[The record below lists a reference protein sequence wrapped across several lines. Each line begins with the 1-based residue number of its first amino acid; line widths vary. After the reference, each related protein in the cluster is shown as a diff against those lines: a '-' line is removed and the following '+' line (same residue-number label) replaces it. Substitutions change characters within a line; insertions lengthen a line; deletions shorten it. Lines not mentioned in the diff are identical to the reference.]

1 MEDGTGSRP
10 AREGRF
16 DGVAAVA
23 ANHRVMAVPWPGSLQ
38 RRMTSGDDAI
48 LRTIGLTKRFDSVTA
63 VDGLNLTVERGE
75 VVGLLGPNGAG
86 KTTTVNLILGLLSP
100 TAGRVELF
108 GEDLATA
115 RSRVLRRVNVA
126 SAYAGLPRDLTVVEN
141 LRVFAHLYEVPD
153 ARQKIA
159 RMVERLDLAA
169 LADRKV
175 WHLSA
180 GQRTRVVLAKA
191 LLTEPDLLLLD
202 EPTASLDPE
211 TADRVRADLAEYA
224 ASGRT
229 LLWTS
234 HNLVE
239 VERHCSR
246 VLFIN
251 RGKAVLDGA
260 PRELAQQAGRMLVR
274 VRPRAPLPPTL
285 AARFVSEPG
294 DGWLRAEATNEAE
307 AAELVAASQHAVG
320 LDGVELR
327 HPTLEDLFLILA
339 RGHWE

>member
-1 MEDGTGSRP
+1 
-10 AREGRF
+10 
-16 DGVAAVA
+16 
-23 ANHRVMAVPWPGSLQ
+23 
-38 RRMTSGDDAI
+38 MTSSDDAV
-48 LRTIGLTKRFDSVTA
+48 LRTIGLTKRFDRVTA
-63 VDGLNLTVERGE
+63 VEDLNIRVQRGE

-86 KTTTVNLILGLLSP
+86 KTTTVNLILGLLAPSSG
-100 TAGRVELF
+100 TVELF
-108 GEDLATA
+108 GEDLATS
-115 RSRVLRRVNVA
+115 RSRVLRRVNFA
-126 SAYAGLPRDLTVVEN
+126 SAYAGLPRDLTVAEN
-141 LRVFAHLYEVPD
+141 LRVFAHLYEVD
-153 ARQKIA
+153 NARKKIA
-159 RMVERLDLAA
+159 EVAQRLDLGD
-169 LADRKV
+169 LVDRKV

-191 LLTEPDLLLLD
+191 LLTDPDFLLLD

-211 TADRVRADLAEYA
+211 TADRVRSDLAAYA

-234 HNLVE
+234 HNLTE

-246 VLFIN
+246 VVFIN
-251 RGKAVLDGA
+251 QGKAVLDGP
-260 PRELAQQAGRMLVR
+260 PRELARQAGRTLVR
-274 VRPRAPLPPTL
+274 VRPRAALPPGL
-285 AARFVSEPG
+285 AERFVSEPG
-294 DGWLRAEATNEAE
+294 DGWLRAEASDEAE

>member
-1 MEDGTGSRP
+1 MT
-10 AREGRF
+10 
-16 DGVAAVA
+16 AADE
-23 ANHRVMAVPWPGSLQ
+23 AVL
-38 RRMTSGDDAI
+38 RM
-48 LRTIGLTKRFDSVTA
+48 IGLTKRFDGVTA
-63 VDGLNLTVERGE
+63 VDGLDLTVRRGE

-100 TAGRVELF
+100 SEGRVELF
-108 GEDLATA
+108 GENLAVA
-115 RSRVLRRVNVA
+115 RSRVLRRVNFA
-126 SAYAGLPRDLTVVEN
+126 SAYAGLPRDLTVSEN
-141 LRVFAHLYEVPD
+141 LRVFAHLYEVAD
-153 ARQKIA
+153 AGQKIA
-159 RMVERLDLAA
+159 RVMERLDLST
-169 LADRKV
+169 LATRKV

-211 TADRVRADLAEYA
+211 TANRVRSDLAEYA
-224 ASGRT
+224 AEGRT

-246 VLFIN
+246 VVFIN
-251 RGKAVLDGA
+251 QGRAVLDGP
-260 PRELAQQAGRMLVR
+260 PRELARQAGRTLVR
-274 VRPRAPLPPTL
+274 VRPRSALPPAL
-285 AARFVSEPG
+285 AERFASEPG
-294 DGWLRAEATNEAE
+294 DGWLRTEAEDEAE
-307 AAELVAASQHAVG
+307 AAELVAATQDAVG

-339 RGHWE
+339 RGIWE